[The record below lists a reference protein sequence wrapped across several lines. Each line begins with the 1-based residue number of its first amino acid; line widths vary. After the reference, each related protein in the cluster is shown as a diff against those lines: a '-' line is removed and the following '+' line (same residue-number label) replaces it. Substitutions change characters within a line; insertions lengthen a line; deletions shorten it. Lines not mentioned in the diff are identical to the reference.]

1 SGNMAFNSNIRVLD
15 ANALKPIEYM
25 LKAVIK
31 AGKNDFVE
39 GEIFCK
45 GINIT
50 LIYYVTNELVTLLQ
64 RTNAEEINMK
74 LISHTLNEAEIS
86 ISGKVVKHA
95 VGISHSK
102 TDPAK
107 IVIVLIPILKN
118 SEN

>member
-1 SGNMAFNSNIRVLD
+1 MEKFKNVSHFPILNYIR
-15 ANALKPIEYM
+15 
-25 LKAVIK
+25 
-31 AGKNDFVE
+31 G
-39 GEIFCK
+39 G
-45 GINIT
+45 G
-50 LIYYVTNELVTLLQ
+50 LQ